1 MSNISSVRTTPHAI
15 SISPEMG
22 EFVQSLHREQA
33 ELEKKLLKD
42 TTRTK
47 SSKKLFA
54 SEAAQKRLEM
64 ALKRAEKIQQD
75 VSADLSKFDTR
86 IENLLKVRGTTDLLV
101 MQNYAAAL
109 ADKKPSEIMALN
121 DIDALRACLLIP
133 TLQFNEGIKKQQDTI
148 RTEAEKMILGSD
160 DYQHRQ
166 QLKEKL
172 SAAERLEVGL
182 LQVHADYGKDIESIR
197 QNMVTND
204 GVEPALG

>member
-22 EFVQSLHREQA
+22 ELVQSLHREQA
-33 ELEKKLLKD
+33 ELEKKLVKD

-54 SEAAQKRLEM
+54 SEAAQKRLGL

-109 ADKKPSEIMALN
+109 VDKKPSEIIKLN

-133 TLQFNEGIKKQQDTI
+133 TLQFNEGIKKQQETI
-148 RTEAEKMILGSD
+148 RTEAEKMILAD
-160 DYQHRQ
+160 DYEQRE

-172 SAAERLEVGL
+172 RAAELLEVGL
-182 LQVHADYGKDIESIR
+182 LQVHADYDKDIESVR
-197 QNMVTND
+197 QNMVVDD
-204 GVEPALG
+204 GIEPALG